1 MGKLVSDIA
10 SRDGE
15 TGVGPAQQGRMRP
28 IRWEPGRRMVK
39 QQGGDSTTLPGERI
53 GEDLEREGV
62 PAGGDPHGKHLCH
75 AGLATAH
82 AATVH
87 QSRQGTQDGGY
98 TTIQG
103 AGKAAA

>member
-1 MGKLVSDIA
+1 MRPV
-10 SRDGE
+10 RWE
-15 TGVGPAQQGRMRP
+15 TGAAHEQAT
-28 IRWEPGRRMVK
+28 
-39 QQGGDSTTLPGERI
+39 GGDSTTLPGERI

-62 PAGGDPHGKHLCH
+62 PAGGDPLGKHLCH

-82 AATVH
+82 AATAH
-87 QSRQGTQDGGY
+87 QSRQGTRDGGY

>member
-1 MGKLVSDIA
+1 MRPV
-10 SRDGE
+10 RWE
-15 TGVGPAQQGRMRP
+15 TGAAHEQAT
-28 IRWEPGRRMVK
+28 
-39 QQGGDSTTLPGERI
+39 GGGSTTLPGERI

-62 PAGGDPHGKHLCH
+62 PAGGDPLGKHLCH

-87 QSRQGTQDGGY
+87 QSRQGTRDCGKA
-98 TTIQG
+98 TAQG

>member
-1 MGKLVSDIA
+1 
-10 SRDGE
+10 
-15 TGVGPAQQGRMRP
+15 MRP
-28 IRWEPGRRMVK
+28 VRWEPGRRMVK
-39 QQGGDSTTLPGERI
+39 QQGETAPRCLGRRI

-87 QSRQGTQDGGY
+87 QSRQGTRDGGY
-98 TTIQG
+98 TTVQG